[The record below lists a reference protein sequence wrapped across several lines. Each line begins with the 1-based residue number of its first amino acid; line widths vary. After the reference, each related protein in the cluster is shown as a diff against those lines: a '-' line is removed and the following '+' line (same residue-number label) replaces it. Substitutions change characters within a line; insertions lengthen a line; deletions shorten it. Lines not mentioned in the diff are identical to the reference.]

1 MSRIGKLPIAIP
13 SSVNIDVKDNYVVVK
28 GSLGELSFQFDPLIV
43 IDIQEKEASVTRAN
57 DEKRARELHGLS
69 RTLLANMIQGV
80 SKGFERKLEVNGVGY
95 KAKIAGKDLELALGY
110 SHPIKVTP
118 PEGITF
124 EIEGQKQNIIV
135 IKGIDKQKVGQ
146 VAANVRSYRKPEPY
160 KGKGV
165 KYIEERIIRKVG
177 KAAGKDS

>member
-1 MSRIGKLPIAIP
+1 MSRIGKLPIEIP
-13 SSVNIDVKDNYVVVK
+13 SGVTVDIKDNFVTVK
-28 GSLGELSFQFDPLIV
+28 GSLGELSFQFDNLMV
-43 IDIQEKEASVTRAN
+43 IEINEKEATVKRAN

-80 SKGFERKLEVNGVGY
+80 SKGFERRLEVNGVGY
-95 KAKIAGKDLELALGY
+95 KAKLAGKNLDLALGY
-110 SHPIKVTP
+110 SHPIKVEP

-124 EIEGQKQNIIV
+124 EIDGKKQNIIV
-135 IKGIDKQKVGQ
+135 VKGISKQKVGQ
-146 VAANVRSYRKPEPY
+146 VAANIRSHRKPEPY

-177 KAAGKDS
+177 KAAGKEG